1 MATYFIE
8 SVDPRPVK
16 LFFEDEARFGRIN
29 IVSRC
34 WVPKATRAIVTQ
46 QMVREYIYA
55 YTTVC
60 PETGENYSIIS
71 PVNNTEAMNVFLN
84 EVDIPMIPCQ

>member
-1 MATYFIE
+1 MATYFIGP
-8 SVDPRPVK
+8 VDPRPVK

-29 IVSRC
+29 TVSRC
-34 WVPKATRAIVTQ
+34 WVPKATRTIVTQ

-71 PVNNTEAMNVFLN
+71 SVNNTEAMNVFLN
-84 EVDIPMIPCQ
+84 EGIIGISKL